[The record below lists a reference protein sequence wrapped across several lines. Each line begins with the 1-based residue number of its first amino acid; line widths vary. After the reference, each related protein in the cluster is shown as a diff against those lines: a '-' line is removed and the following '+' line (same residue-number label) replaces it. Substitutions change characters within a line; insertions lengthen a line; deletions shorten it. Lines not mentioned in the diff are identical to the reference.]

1 LIESPKTQS
10 LDEAISSS
18 PGQPAP
24 QPKIQPGL
32 KPYVKQPLYVTKADK
47 IIEPIVRKYDEKK
60 KELIDDLI
68 KQLSSSTDYSEKEKE
83 RLFNTLKHISNHIK
97 NRNTFSQPIK
107 KIPES
112 TQYTDFFNWVNKSS
126 TPINLQLKTSLEKLE
141 REWKSATLEMGKAL
155 GITETDPKELATLLQ
170 INAFAFGKTDEE
182 KFSKDTLHNIVSFYA
197 EYLRIIGGIENLKS
211 SKEEPEQQTNL
222 QTDVKND
229 YWLFSTL
236 SPAERE
242 NNRYEIDGKR
252 DKLVIQLNG
261 LKDAIVKN
269 LEEIEA
275 KDVRNIAYKI
285 KGIGITEALRYT
297 TADPVGTTT
306 GNIGNLSLT
315 SEPTQIGPPEK
326 RKRTRSKSIKTD
338 KPLANMFP
346 IQSNFANKNLVSI
359 DQLIAGFTLY
369 VAKTAG
375 INYHSKILKPES
387 LQIIPFI
394 RQLLLSGN
402 VPGLDVNGAR
412 KIERVIERLL
422 KFARELRKNLD
433 PILPPIPKNLEKGI
447 REPEIS
453 TDPTIEPPE
462 QIRIPDPNKTKQAKQ
477 VIKPTTK

>member
-1 LIESPKTQS
+1 MAIIRLKDLIENPKIQS
-10 LDEAISSS
+10 LDEVFLFSSS
-18 PGQPAP
+18 SGQPTP
-24 QPKIQPGL
+24 QPASQSKIQPGL
-32 KPYVKQPLYVTKADK
+32 NPRVKQPLYATKADK
-47 IIEPIVRKYDEKK
+47 TVEPIIRKYDAKK
-60 KELIDDLI
+60 RELIYDLT
-68 KQLSSSTDYSEKEKE
+68 KQLELSTDYSEKEKE
-83 RLFNTLKHISNHIK
+83 RLFNTLKHISGLIK
-97 NRNTFSQPIK
+97 NRERPIK
-107 KIPES
+107 ENTYK
-112 TQYTDFFNWVNKSS
+112 DFFNWINKSS
-126 TPINLQLKTSLEKLE
+126 TPIINLQLKTSLEKLE
-141 REWKSATLEMGKAL
+141 GEWKSATLEMGKAL

-211 SKEEPEQQTNL
+211 SKEKPEQQTNL

-315 SEPTQIGPPEK
+315 SEPTQIEPPEK

-375 INYHSKILKPES
+375 INYHSKIIKS
-387 LQIIPFI
+387 GQIVSFI
-394 RQLLLSGN
+394 RQLLISG
-402 VPGLDVNGAR
+402 VPGLDISGAR
-412 KIERVIERLL
+412 KNEKEIERLL
-422 KFARELRKNLD
+422 KFARELRTNLD
-433 PILPPIPKNLEKGI
+433 PILPSVPKNLEKGTK
-447 REPEIS
+447 EPEIS
-453 TDPTIEPPE
+453 TDPIVDPPK
-462 QIRIPDPNKTKQAKQ
+462 RF
-477 VIKPTTK
+477 IKPLKK